1 MPFNRLIGRT
11 ISGLS
16 ISDDDTVLVFYT
28 DQGPVAI
35 HAEGDCC
42 SFSWFHEILGTLS
55 HLIGQTVTS
64 VETRD
69 LPCPDSYADHD
80 SLADYGVMLTTP
92 KGRVDIVYRNDSNG
106 YYGGY
111 AKRYYGDLSQL
122 TLTAIG
128 TDDWRSDQ

>member
-1 MPFNRLIGRT
+1 MPFKALIGRT

-28 DQGPVAI
+28 DRGPEAI

-42 SFSWFHEILGTLS
+42 SSSWFHEILGTRS
-55 HLIGQTVTS
+55 HLIGQVITGS
-64 VETRD
+64 EKRSM
-69 LPCPDSYADHD
+69 PDPGSYADHD
-80 SLADYGVMLTTP
+80 VLSDYGVMLTTP

-111 AKRYYGDLSQL
+111 AERYYGDLSLL